1 MNYLFLDIE
10 TAPLEII
17 NEDVKNYLM
26 DKKISKESRSLD
38 PNYSKVISIALKLN
52 NEDAKI
58 FYGDNES
65 EILINAWG
73 FIRENKAIIV
83 THNGYNFDIPF
94 LIIRSCVNNIQI
106 PFMINTN
113 PWNMLNSKH
122 FDTMVF
128 FSGSG
133 NFTNPNMEILAK
145 LNNIHVEKERISGL
159 EIEKLYKLKDFEK
172 ISLRCRQ
179 DIEILESI
187 FNKLCKGYF
196 EGRK

>member
-94 LIIRSCVNNIQI
+94 LIIRSCVNNVNI
-106 PFMINTN
+106 PIIINTN
-113 PWNMLNSKH
+113 PWQMLNSNH
-122 FDTMVF
+122 FDTMKF
-128 FSGSG
+128 FSGFGS
-133 NFTNPNMEILAK
+133 FTNPNLEILAK
-145 LNNIHVEKERISGL
+145 LNNINVEEKRVSGI
-159 EIEKLYKLKDFEK
+159 EIEKLYKLKEWEK
-172 ISLRCRQ
+172 INSRCKQ
-179 DIEILESI
+179 DVEILERV
-187 FNKLCKGYF
+187 FNKLCKNYF